1 MKIITLT
8 LNPAFDTHCSTRIFK
23 PCHENIAEIDSV
35 EAGGKGVNIS
45 RALKNNGVENTAVVI
60 VGKENKTEF
69 LNQLHNDGLDVK
81 VIETDGR
88 IRENITVHPLDGMA
102 ETRICF
108 DGFTLQKDLLRKVC
122 DAIEE
127 VDDKTV
133 ITMTGSIPKGITVN
147 DVTTVL
153 EGFRQKGAK
162 IVIDS
167 RSFSSDDLKAFKPWL
182 TKPNNDEAKSY
193 TGIPVDTT
201 ENALLAACK
210 IHDLGVEN
218 AIISLGGDG
227 AVLVCDEGTFV
238 AKVPK
243 IDVVSTIG
251 AGDSMIAGFLD
262 GYVKGLS
269 KENCLK
275 RAVSYGTAACLLS
288 GTKPPL
294 KCDVETIEKQV
305 NVIKIYSKTDF
316 QSTKKH
322 R

>member
-8 LNPAFDTHCSTRIFK
+8 LNPAFDTHCSTKVFK
-23 PCHENIAEIDSV
+23 PYHENIVDISSV

-45 RALKNNGVENTAVVI
+45 RALNSNDVENTAVI
-60 VGKENKTEF
+60 IAGNENKTEF
-69 LNQLHNDGLDVK
+69 LNRLNSDGLNVK
-81 VIETDGR
+81 VVETNGR
-88 IRENITVHPLDGMA
+88 IRENITAHPLDGTA

-108 DGFTLQKDLLRKVC
+108 EGFTIKKDLLCKVA
-122 DAIEE
+122 DAIGE

-133 ITMTGSIPKGITVN
+133 ITMTGSIPKGITAS
-147 DVTTVL
+147 DVMNVL

-167 RSFSSDDLKAFKPWL
+167 RSFSLDDLKTFKPWL

-193 TGIPVDTT
+193 TAISVDTT
-201 ENALLAACK
+201 ENAILAARK

-218 AIISLGGDG
+218 AIISLGGEG

-251 AGDSMIAGFLD
+251 AGDSTIAGFID
-262 GYVKGLS
+262 AYIKGLS
-269 KENCLK
+269 KEYCLK

-294 KCDVETIEKQV
+294 KRDVETIEKQV
-305 NVIKIYSKTDF
+305 DVIKV
-316 QSTKKH
+316 
-322 R
+322 